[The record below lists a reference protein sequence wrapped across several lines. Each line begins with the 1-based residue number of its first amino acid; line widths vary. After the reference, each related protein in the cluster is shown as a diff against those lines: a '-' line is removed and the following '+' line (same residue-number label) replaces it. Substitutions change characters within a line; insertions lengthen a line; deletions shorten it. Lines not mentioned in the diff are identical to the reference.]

1 MPGGDDASPLAPD
14 TSPWGS
20 VSSAL
25 MKLSPCAYRFRMG
38 MVNPGLELVP
48 GRKGRLPS
56 ACLVLPCICSGHF
69 PPGPGPSRPLPRLK
83 LAKPL
88 VPGRG
93 IQPLCPSQVPICPE
107 AQGSLCPEPVLLPWD
122 HCSGL
127 SGLQRVTGPQA
138 AGRVGARRLGS
149 PHWHH
154 HTQSSQRGPLHLAV
168 FRLHRVRAQQALRR
182 GPHLPPGLLI

>member
-1 MPGGDDASPLAPD
+1 MTVCKIMEPCLGETTPAHPAPD

-25 MKLSPCAYRFRMG
+25 VKLSPCAYRFRMG

-56 ACLVLPCICSGHF
+56 ACLVLPRICSGHF

-93 IQPLCPSQVPICPE
+93 IQPLSALPRSPFVQRPRAPSVLSPFCSRGTT
-107 AQGSLCPEPVLLPWD
+107 AQAS
-122 HCSGL
+122 
-127 SGLQRVTGPQA
+127 
-138 AGRVGARRLGS
+138 LGS
-149 PHWHH
+149 RGSQDPRQQGGLARGGWAVPTGITTPSPH
-154 HTQSSQRGPLHLAV
+154 RGG
-168 FRLHRVRAQQALRR
+168 RSTWRCSDCTGC
-182 GPHLPPGLLI
+182 GPSKP